1 MIKTLH
7 EENQIQKDSLSDSE
21 IEAIREGLKNKWDDI
36 NKEYQKLTHIKIIDT
51 IGLKTRK

>member
-21 IEAIREGLKNKWDDI
+21 IETIREGLKNKWDDI